1 MKITHCNTVNLHSE
15 SCFVFFVLEVTAHS
29 VADILGIQSN
39 SAMFFYRKIRQVIAC
54 YLALQADEVFDGSIE
69 PDESYFGGQRKGK
82 LGRGAAGK
90 AAVFGI
96 LKRNGKVYT
105 VVVENTKQDTLL
117 PVIKRK
123 IMPDSIVYTDCYKS
137 CDVLDVSEFIHH
149 RINHS
154 QILQSVKT
162 ALTALRISGTK
173 QNVF

>member
-1 MKITHCNTVNLHSE
+1 MV
-15 SCFVFFVLEVTAHS
+15 
-29 VADILGIQSN
+29 Q
-39 SAMFFYRKIRQVIAC
+39 
-54 YLALQADEVFDGSIE
+54 
-69 PDESYFGGQRKGK
+69 
-82 LGRGAAGK
+82 AGK